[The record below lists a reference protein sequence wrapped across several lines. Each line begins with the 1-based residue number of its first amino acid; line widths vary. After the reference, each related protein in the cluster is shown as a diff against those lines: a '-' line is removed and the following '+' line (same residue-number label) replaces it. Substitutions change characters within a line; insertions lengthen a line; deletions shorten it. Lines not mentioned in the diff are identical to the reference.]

1 MHDDCLNV
9 NQQLENLSRKF
20 VKRIGLL
27 RHITPYL
34 IERLRYPGSVYGY
47 EQCHLVLLMS
57 VIRSYFFCFL
67 AIDNDIIKVQ
77 LYIDENIAN
86 QNHATRTRVHRNRGI
101 LTSLISKQCT
111 VYYDAVKPLFNYG
124 NSVYGLRV
132 VKKGLLWGGKSP

>member
-67 AIDNDIIKVQ
+67 AIDNDIMRKMFTLITSKG
-77 LYIDENIAN
+77 
-86 QNHATRTRVHRNRGI
+86 TTVHRR
-101 LTSLISKQCT
+101 KYC
-111 VYYDAVKPLFNYG
+111 
-124 NSVYGLRV
+124 
-132 VKKGLLWGGKSP
+132 